1 MAVNAGD
8 KRLNSADFT
17 IRPLTESDAAIF
29 RAIRLEGLE
38 KDPGEFR
45 VALADEAGHDL
56 PWFKA
61 RIATTT
67 VFGAFRGED
76 LVGVAGFAPISG
88 VKLAHKGLL
97 WGMYVQASARG
108 KGLGRKL
115 VARVLEH
122 AQDKVEIIQLTVA
135 APNKAA
141 QKLYE
146 AAGFAT
152 YGIEPRSLKQDG
164 QDVDEVLM
172 ARRLD

>member
-1 MAVNAGD
+1 
-8 KRLNSADFT
+8 
-17 IRPLTESDAAIF
+17 
-29 RAIRLEGLE
+29 
-38 KDPGEFR
+38 
-45 VALADEAGHDL
+45 
-56 PWFKA
+56 
-61 RIATTT
+61 
-67 VFGAFRGED
+67 
-76 LVGVAGFAPISG
+76 
-88 VKLAHKGLL
+88 
-97 WGMYVQASARG
+97 MYVQASARG

-172 ARRLD
+172 AKRLD